1 MVVGFLQKSLDS
13 NFWYHLKIIIIYT
26 LYIIYF
32 PMRAKSGFRLTNVCG
47 STILVAEGKE
57 NIDFSNIIS
66 MNESSKLL
74 WESIQGK
81 DFTDDDLAKI
91 LVDNY
96 QIDENTPLPFEQ
108 ALTDANNI
116 VKQWKAAGIIL

>member
-1 MVVGFLQKSLDS
+1 MK
-13 NFWYHLKIIIIYT
+13 
-26 LYIIYF
+26 
-32 PMRAKSGFRLTNVCG
+32 AKKGFRLTEVCG
-47 STILVAEGKE
+47 QTMLIAEGEE

-81 DFTDDDLAKI
+81 DFTAEDLAKI

-96 QIDENTPLPFEQ
+96 EIDDNTPLSFDQ
-108 ALTDANNI
+108 ALTDANNL
-116 VKQWKAAGIIL
+116 VSQWQEAGILE

>member
-1 MVVGFLQKSLDS
+1 MK
-13 NFWYHLKIIIIYT
+13 
-26 LYIIYF
+26 
-32 PMRAKSGFRLTNVCG
+32 AKKGFRLTEVCG
-47 STILVAEGKE
+47 QTMLIAEGEE

-81 DFTDDDLAKI
+81 NFTAEDLAKI

-96 QIDENTPLPFEQ
+96 EIDDNTPLPFDQ
-108 ALTDANNI
+108 ALTDANNL
-116 VKQWKAAGIIL
+116 VSQWQEAGILE